1 MILLVTGR
9 RVGIALLL
17 AGSAIAGSPAVAAT
31 CTAAGATELTVGTA
45 VRVDPGAARSF
56 AVQLGG
62 GEGVIIDLSRYAAEP
77 KASDDDAAEGTP
89 AGPPRNLVLCSASG
103 AVLAPQPGEVFEKG
117 GSVATTP
124 DGTRL
129 KFVAPT
135 PGRYIVAVDASDAAR
150 EVLVRSRKLDAGG
163 SVVATRL
170 GESEVKAMV
179 SSKLPVTYS
188 FAGTAGQWVELKA
201 TSENDTV
208 LHLAGPD
215 HAGNYSEIASNDDSD
230 GLNPLIRRK
239 LPVTGTYYLQV
250 DALGDE
256 IKEFTLGLAAI
267 AAPAPPPPPTPLR
280 AGATVTGSL
289 ANQDDKKLYTL
300 PVVAGHSY
308 RLDLTAPYDGVVAI
322 GLPNPVESED
332 GDAGGFSEVKSQD
345 TGTSGTEKLNFTA
358 RTSGSLLVQI
368 RSFGIGESDGAY
380 TLVVSDLGG

>member
-1 MILLVTGR
+1 MILATGR
-9 RVGIALLL
+9 RVSIALLL
-17 AGSAIAGSPAVAAT
+17 AGVALAGSPAVAAT
-31 CTAAGATELTVGTA
+31 CTAAGATELTIGTA
-45 VRVDPGAARSF
+45 VRVDPGAARNF
-56 AVQLGG
+56 AVQLGA
-62 GEGVIIDLSRYAAEP
+62 GEGVIIDLSRYGDEA
-77 KASDDDAAEGTP
+77 KASDDSAEGEAP
-89 AGPPRNLVLCSASG
+89 AGPPRDLVLCSASG
-103 AVLAPQPGEVFEKG
+103 AVLAPQAGEVFEKG
-117 GSVATTP
+117 GSVASTP

-135 PGRYIVAVDASDAAR
+135 PGRYIVAVSAADKAR

-163 SVVATRL
+163 AVVATRL
-170 GESEVKAMV
+170 GGGDVTASV
-179 SSKLPVTYS
+179 SSKAPVVYS

-215 HAGNYSEIASNDDSD
+215 RAGNYSEIASNDDSD
-230 GLNPLIRRK
+230 GLNPMIRRK
-239 LPVTGTYYLQV
+239 LPVTGTYFLQV

-256 IKEFTLGLAAI
+256 AKEFTLALAAI
-267 AAPAPPPPPTPLR
+267 PTPAPPPPPAALR
-280 AGATVTGSL
+280 VGATVTGSL
-289 ANQDDKKLYTL
+289 ANQDDKKLYVL

-322 GLPNPVESED
+322 GLPNPVESDD

-345 TGTSGTEKLNFTA
+345 AGTTGTEKLNFTA

-368 RSFGIGESDGAY
+368 KSFGIGESDGAY